1 VVSSARSYNKWYQ
14 DKLNSR
20 NDLHLPAPFYS
31 FRDHFVAMD
40 FSEEQVLAMAPDDAS
55 KKSGKELANASKWG
69 KRACSE
75 RALWGECQGSGKLPY
90 QAQVDLV
97 AVAFKCT
104 CPSRKFPCKHG
115 VGLMLLYARD
125 KKLFTEMSEPDWV
138 TDWLDKRSAREE
150 KKVEKKEKGAKADP
164 DAQAKRQATRGKRVE
179 EGMADL
185 KRWIK
190 DIVRNGLHALS
201 DRDANYFEA
210 TGRRMVDAQA
220 PGLAAMVR
228 QLGEIN
234 RFQEGWQGVFL
245 EQVIRIYL
253 VIEGFSR
260 LDQLPENLQAEL
272 RTWVGFAQSQEEVKA
287 GPGVRDTWMVLSRS
301 AEQEDNLTVERTW
314 LFGTTTQQFALILQ
328 FSVRNVAPELTLIPG
343 TCVDAELC
351 YFSGATPRRALVRQ
365 QFGMV
370 EPGVMNGLKN
380 WHEVADMLATAQMTN
395 PLVAAS
401 PVIIDG
407 VTPVRDGSNRW
418 LLKDD
423 QGHGVALQSN
433 DDRAWKLMAISGG
446 APLRLFVLGRA
457 QAFEPL
463 GVWID
468 EHYVTWA

>member
-1 VVSSARSYNKWYQ
+1 M
-14 DKLNSR
+14 
-20 NDLHLPAPFYS
+20 HLPVRFYS
-31 FRDHFVAMD
+31 FKDHFAAMD
-40 FSEEQVLAMAPDDAS
+40 FSEEQILAMAPDDSS

-69 KRACSE
+69 KCAYSE

-115 VGLMLLYARD
+115 LGLMLLYTRD
-125 KKLFTEMSEPDWV
+125 KKRFTETPEPDWV

-150 KKVEKKEKGAKADP
+150 KKVEKKEKGVKADP
-164 DAQAKRQATRGKRVE
+164 AAQAKRQTIRLKRVE
-179 EGMADL
+179 EGMTDL

-201 DRDANYFEA
+201 ERDTNYFEA
-210 TGRRMVDAQA
+210 AGRRMVDAQA

-234 RFQEGWQGVFL
+234 RFQDGWQAAFL

-287 GPGVRDTWMVLSRS
+287 GPGVRDSWMVLSRRS
-301 AEQEDNLTVERTW
+301 EQEDTLTVERTW
-314 LFGTTTQQFALILQ
+314 LFGTTTQQYALILQ
-328 FSVRNVAPELTLIPG
+328 FSVRSVAPELTLVPG
-343 TCVDAELC
+343 TCIDAELV

-365 QFGMV
+365 QFGMAK
-370 EPGVMNGLKN
+370 PGVVSGLKN

-401 PVIIDG
+401 PVIIDS
-407 VTPVRDGSNRW
+407 VMPVRDSSNRW
-418 LLKDD
+418 LLKDAAGYGVVL
-423 QGHGVALQSN
+423 QGT

-468 EHYVTWA
+468 EHYVAWA

>member
-1 VVSSARSYNKWYQ
+1 MN
-14 DKLNSR
+14 
-20 NDLHLPAPFYS
+20 
-31 FRDHFVAMD
+31 
-40 FSEEQVLAMAPDDAS
+40 FSEEQVLAMAPDDSS
-55 KKSGKELANASKWG
+55 KRSGKELANASKWG
-69 KRACSE
+69 LMAHSA

-90 QAQVDLV
+90 QTQVDLV

-115 VGLMLLYARD
+115 LGLMLLYARD
-125 KKLFTEMSEPDWV
+125 KKHFVETPEPAWV

-150 KKVEKKEKGAKADP
+150 KKSEKAEKATKADP
-164 DAQAKRQATRGKRVE
+164 EAQAKRQATRLRRVE

-201 DRDANYFEA
+201 DREANYFETTA
-210 TGRRMVDAQA
+210 RRMVDAQA

-245 EQVIRIYL
+245 EQLIRIYL

-260 LDQLPENLQAEL
+260 LDQLPEDLQTEL

-287 GPGVRDTWMVLSRS
+287 GPNVRDTWMVLSRR

-314 LFGTTTQQFALILQ
+314 LYGTTTQQYALILQ
-328 FSVRNVAPELTLIPG
+328 FAVRNASPELTLIPG
-343 TCVDAELC
+343 TYIDAALC
-351 YFSGATPRRALVRQ
+351 YFPGATPRRALVLQ
-365 QFGMV
+365 QFGV
-370 EPGVMNGLKN
+370 APPGAINGLKS
-380 WHEVADMLATAQMTN
+380 WHQVADTLAAVQRVN
-395 PLVAAS
+395 PLVGAS

-407 VTPVRDGSNRW
+407 VIPVRDGSNRW
-418 LLKDD
+418 LLKDAE
-423 QGHGVALQSN
+423 GHGVVLQG
-433 DDRAWKLMAISGG
+433 DTDRAWKLMAISGG
-446 APLRLFVLGRA
+446 APLRLFAVGRA

-468 EHYVTWA
+468 EHYVAWA